1 MAKPIALIPL
11 NDLSRAKGR
20 LAETLSPVAR
30 PQLAMAT
37 FLGVHLEARAAGL
50 EVVVLAAREKDVDL
64 FTDMRV
70 LVERPELHGLNAQL
84 EEALRVLGGDE
95 VLILH
100 ADLPLASA
108 AEIRALVDQAPPA
121 PSATL
126 VRSRDGGTNVM
137 LLRPP
142 GLFPL
147 QYGPDSFARHV
158 TAAGAAGAMVAVVES
173 ELLALDLDTADDITA
188 FLAHPASRG
197 SDTRVI
203 LERLLRSEAV

>member
-1 MAKPIALIPL
+1 VAKPIALIPL

-20 LAETLSPVAR
+20 LAEMLSPVAR
-30 PQLAMAT
+30 PQLALAT
-37 FLGVHLEARAAGL
+37 FLRVHMEAQAAGL
-50 EVVVLAAREKDVDL
+50 EVAVLAAREKDVEL

-70 LVERPELHGLNAQL
+70 LVEQPGIQGLNPQL
-84 EEALRVLGGDE
+84 EEALRVLGSDE

-100 ADLPLASA
+100 ADLPLVSA
-108 AEIRALVDQAPPA
+108 AEIRTLRDQAPPA
-121 PSATL
+121 PSVAL
-126 VRSRDGGTNVM
+126 VRSRDGGTNAM

-158 TAAGAAGAMVAVVES
+158 EAAEAAGATVAAVES
-173 ELLALDLDTADDITA
+173 ELLALDLDTPDDVTA

-197 SDTRVI
+197 SDNRVI